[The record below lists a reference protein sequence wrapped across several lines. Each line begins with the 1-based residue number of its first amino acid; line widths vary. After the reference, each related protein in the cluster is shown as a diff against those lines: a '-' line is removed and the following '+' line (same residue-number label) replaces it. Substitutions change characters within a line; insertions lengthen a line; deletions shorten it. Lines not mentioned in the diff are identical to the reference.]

1 MSTDAFVSIATS
13 IAPSLVQS
21 VAGKANPVSSSNDAK
36 LLPQTAEQAPAPQQ
50 VVSKEQLQ
58 AAVQQIQK
66 YLTDSQRTL
75 EFHIDESS
83 GTPVVTVRDANGEMI
98 RQIPDAEALHIAQM
112 LKDKGS
118 WNHNLLHITA

>member
-1 MSTDAFVSIATS
+1 MSTDVFVAIATS

-21 VAGKANPVSSSNDAK
+21 VAAKANPVPAGDNAEPVQVVA
-36 LLPQTAEQAPAPQQ
+36 LPSAPTAEP
-50 VVSKEQLQ
+50 VSKDQVQ

-83 GTPVVTVRDANGEMI
+83 GTPVVIVRDANGDLI
-98 RQIPDAEALHIAQM
+98 RQIPSAETLHIAQI

-118 WNHNLLHITA
+118 LTHGLLNITA